1 MKKTIALLFA
11 GLFILLGSAS
21 QVFAQATNEEVKSW
35 AEKAA
40 VTVLNFGFTDFDER
54 KAANKPYFTEKGYQA
69 FYEALE
75 QSMFFKVASKGNLS
89 ATSVLK
95 CPAQVTEAVNAEG
108 VKGWQVDFPLEV
120 SHTNKNE
127 SWVSL
132 QKVTVRVEQD
142 TSTQALGIAQWIAMP
157 FSEIDTLPC
166 TPETPAAPA
175 PTDE

>member
-1 MKKTIALLFA
+1 MDQF
-11 GLFILLGSAS
+11 
-21 QVFAQATNEEVKSW
+21 
-35 AEKAA
+35 
-40 VTVLNFGFTDFDER
+40 
-54 KAANKPYFTEKGYQA
+54 
-69 FYEALE
+69 
-75 QSMFFKVASKGNLS
+75 MFFKVDSKGNLS
-89 ATSVLK
+89 ATSVVK

>member
-1 MKKTIALLFA
+1 MCIR
-11 GLFILLGSAS
+11 
-21 QVFAQATNEEVKSW
+21 
-35 AEKAA
+35 
-40 VTVLNFGFTDFDER
+40 DRR
-54 KAANKPYFTEKGYQA
+54 KAANKPNFTEKGYQA